1 MPSLNTNVAS
11 LYASRNLMT
20 AQSKM
25 ADSVE
30 RLSSGLRINRA
41 KDDAAGL
48 GISNALS
55 SQINGANQGIR
66 NINDGISIV
75 QTAEGAINE
84 ASDMAQ
90 RILTLA
96 TQAKNGTM
104 SSNDRKSIV
113 NEMQALVSSINSM
126 ASRTK
131 FGDKELLTVSTGAT
145 ATASK
150 FEIAASA
157 SSSDTITLTNNAFFN
172 IGSGATATTEVT
184 TFTLTSDLV
193 AGQSLT
199 IGGRKITAGS
209 AGATKAQIAE
219 AFVTGVDVGT
229 NNAVVT
235 TSGGTGATLTTPWTV
250 SKVAN
255 DYSDGKIVFTS
266 TTTNTNIAN
275 DITSTAASFST
286 IGNPGYTYSTVQGGS
301 QSDGQAS
308 FLNGAITTFLNDLNA
323 NAVESTIQIDVTA
336 IQDRANEYIAL
347 LNTQRS
353 KLGAFQNQLESSA
366 NNVSDL
372 SVNLSAARSRV
383 QDTDYAQETASL
395 TKGQI
400 LQQAATAMLAQANQM
415 PNVIL
420 SLLK

>member
-30 RLSSGLRINRA
+30 RLSSGMRINRA

-66 NINDGISIV
+66 NLNDGISLV

-84 ASDMAQ
+84 ASEMAQ

-96 TQAKNGTM
+96 TQARNGSA

-113 NEMQALVSSINSM
+113 NEMKALLSSINGM
-126 ASRTK
+126 TSRTK
-131 FGDKELLTVSTGAT
+131 FGDKELLMVSTGAT
-145 ATASK
+145 ATDTK
-150 FEIAASA
+150 FQIAASA
-157 SSSDTITLTNNAFFN
+157 SSTDTVNLANDAFRN
-172 IGSGATATTEVT
+172 IGSGTTATTEAN
-184 TFTLTSDLV
+184 TFTITSGLIQ
-193 AGQSLT
+193 GQAIT
-199 IGGRKITAGS
+199 IGGLTITAGS
-209 AGATKAQIAE
+209 SGATAAQVAE
-219 AFVTGVDVGT
+219 AFVTGATAGGANAAVKSNAIAAVGGVAT
-229 NNAVVT
+229 PWVFAQV
-235 TSGGTGATLTTPWTV
+235 GGTYANGQFTVTATDATRL
-250 SKVAN
+250 
-255 DYSDGKIVFTS
+255 
-266 TTTNTNIAN
+266 NTNVADVIVSN
-275 DITSTAASFST
+275 V
-286 IGNPGYTYSTVQGGS
+286 GNPGYMLSTVQGGAAS
-301 QSDGQAS
+301 AGQA
-308 FLNGAITTFLNDLNA
+308 GDLN
-323 NAVESTIQIDVTA
+323 TA
-336 IQDRANEYIAL
+336 INALSTSLDAGTDSEATTQTLMTTVVTRTNEYITS
-347 LNTQRS
+347 LNTQRG
-353 KLGAFQNQLESSA
+353 KLGAYQNQLESSV

>member
-11 LYASRNLMT
+11 LYASHNLMT

-30 RLSSGLRINRA
+30 RLSSGMRINRA

-55 SQINGANQGIR
+55 SQINGANQGIK
-66 NINDGISIV
+66 NLNDGISMV

-90 RILTLA
+90 RLLTLA
-96 TQAKNGTM
+96 TQAKNG
-104 SSNDRKSIV
+104 SASANDRKSIA
-113 NEMQALVSSINSM
+113 NEMKALLVSVNSM
-126 ASRTK
+126 AARTK
-131 FGDKELLTVSTGAT
+131 FGDKELLSVSTADAAAT
-145 ATASK
+145 TKYQITAS
-150 FEIAASA
+150 AASGD
-157 SSSDTITLTNNAFFN
+157 SINLTNDAFRN
-172 IGSGATATTEVT
+172 IGAGTSATTEVT
-184 TFTLTSDLV
+184 TFTITSGLLT
-193 AGQSLT
+193 GQAIT
-199 IGGRKITAGS
+199 IGGLTVTGGS
-209 AGATKAQIAE
+209 AGATIAQVVE
-219 AFVTGVDVGT
+219 AFRTGANAAT
-229 NNAVVT
+229 ANTAVVT
-235 TSGGTGATLTTPWTV
+235 NAVSGWTIARVSGTDAGGVISFTATGAGRTSANVNDASSIAAGFATV
-250 SKVAN
+250 
-255 DYSDGKIVFTS
+255 
-266 TTTNTNIAN
+266 
-275 DITSTAASFST
+275 
-286 IGNPGYTYSTVQGGS
+286 GNPGISYTTVQGGA

-308 FLNGAITTFLNDLNA
+308 NLNTAINALSTSLDTGTDSESATQDLITT
-323 NAVESTIQIDVTA
+323 VITRST
-336 IQDRANEYIAL
+336 EYITA
-347 LNTQRS
+347 LNTQRG
-353 KLGAFQNQLESSA
+353 KLGAFQNQLESSV

>member
-25 ADSVE
+25 AESVE
-30 RLSSGLRINRA
+30 RLSSGMRINRA

-48 GISNALS
+48 GIANALS

-66 NINDGISIV
+66 NLNDGISLV

-96 TQAKNGTM
+96 TQARNG
-104 SSNDRKSIV
+104 SASANDRKSIV
-113 NEMQALVSSINSM
+113 NEMKALLTSINGM
-126 ASRTK
+126 TARTK
-131 FGDKELLTVSTGAT
+131 FGDKDLLMVSTGDSAT
-145 ATASK
+145 TTK
-150 FEIAASA
+150 FQIAASL
-157 SSSDTITLTNNAFFN
+157 STSDTVNLTNDAFRN
-172 IGSGATATTEVT
+172 IGAGTTAVTEVT
-184 TFTLTSDLV
+184 TFTLTS
-193 AGQSLT
+193 AFTSGQKIT
-199 IGGRKITAGS
+199 IGGRIVTVGAGGATAAEVATAIGTATTTGAAVYSGSTTETVAGTADWTFANPS
-209 AGATKAQIAE
+209 AGKFTATANSAARVNLNVADI
-219 AFVTGVDVGT
+219 T
-229 NNAVVT
+229 
-235 TSGGTGATLTTPWTV
+235 GTGYATV
-250 SKVAN
+250 
-255 DYSDGKIVFTS
+255 
-266 TTTNTNIAN
+266 
-275 DITSTAASFST
+275 
-286 IGNPGYTYSTVQGGS
+286 GNPGITFETVQGGATS
-301 QSDGQAS
+301 AGQAE
-308 FLNGAITTFLNDLNA
+308 FLN
-323 NAVESTIQIDVTA
+323 TA
-336 IQDRANEYIAL
+336 INALSTSLDTGTDTEAATQTLMTTVVTRVNEYITS
-347 LNTQRS
+347 LNTQRG
-353 KLGAFQNQLESSA
+353 KLGAYQNQLESSV

>member
-30 RLSSGLRINRA
+30 RLSSGMRINRA

-66 NINDGISIV
+66 NLNDGISMV
-75 QTAEGAINE
+75 QTAEGAIKE

-90 RILTLA
+90 RIMTLA
-96 TQAKNGTM
+96 TQAKNG
-104 SSNDRKSIV
+104 SASANDRKSIV
-113 NEMQALVSSINSM
+113 NEMKALLTSINSM

-131 FGDKELLTVSTGAT
+131 YGDKDLLAVSTLDAAAT
-145 ATASK
+145 TKYQITASAGTGDA
-150 FEIAASA
+150 IN
-157 SSSDTITLTNNAFFN
+157 LTNDAFRN
-172 IGSGATATTEVT
+172 IGAGTTATTEVT
-184 TFTLTSDLV
+184 TFTITSGLTN
-193 AGQSLT
+193 GQSIT
-199 IGGRKITAGS
+199 IGGRILTAGS
-209 AGATKAQIAE
+209 SGATAAE
-219 AFVTGVDVGT
+219 VAAGFAAGTDSGTKYTITGGI
-229 NNAVVT
+229 T
-235 TSGGTGATLTTPWTV
+235 TASGGPDWVIAQVGSTASFTVTASGTGRT
-250 SKVAN
+250 SAN
-255 DYSDGKIVFTS
+255 VTDAPSAAFS
-266 TTTNTNIAN
+266 TT
-275 DITSTAASFST
+275 
-286 IGNPGYTYSTVQGGS
+286 GNPGISFTTVQGGA
-301 QSDGQAS
+301 QSNGQAS
-308 FLNGAITTFLNDLNA
+308 DLNTA
-323 NAVESTIQIDVTA
+323 VNALSTSLDAGTADETTTLGLVTTVLT
-336 IQDRANEYIAL
+336 RSTEYITA
-347 LNTQRS
+347 LNTQRG
-353 KLGAFQNQLESSA
+353 KLGAFQNQLESSV

>member
-25 ADSVE
+25 SDSVE
-30 RLSSGLRINRA
+30 RLSSGMRINRA

-48 GISNALS
+48 GIANALS

-66 NINDGISIV
+66 NLNDGISMV
-75 QTAEGAINE
+75 QTAEGAITE
-84 ASDMAQ
+84 ASNMAQ

-96 TQAKNGTM
+96 TQAKNG
-104 SSNDRKSIV
+104 SSSANDRKSIV
-113 NEMQALVSSINSM
+113 NEMKALLTSINGM

-131 FGDKELLTVSTGAT
+131 FGDKDLLAVSTADAAAT
-145 ATASK
+145 TKFQITASG
-150 FEIAASA
+150 
-157 SSSDTITLTNNAFFN
+157 SSGDTVNLTNDAFRN
-172 IGSGATATTEVT
+172 IGAGTTATTEVT
-184 TFTLTSDLV
+184 TFTITSGLLT
-193 AGQSLT
+193 GQKIT
-199 IGGRKITAGS
+199 IGGLTVTGGS
-209 AGATKAQIAE
+209 AGATITQVVE
-219 AFVTGVDVGT
+219 AFSTGASAGT
-229 NNAVVT
+229 ANTAVVSGT
-235 TSGGTGATLTTPWTV
+235 ASANFTRAVVGAADWTSG
-250 SKVAN
+250 K
-255 DYSDGKIVFTS
+255 FT
-266 TTTNTNIAN
+266 A
-275 DITSTAASFST
+275 TAAGAGRTSANVDDASSSAAGFST
-286 IGNPGYTYSTVQGGS
+286 VGNPGISFTTVQGGA

-308 FLNGAITTFLNDLNA
+308 NLNTAINALSTSLDTGTDGEVATQDLITTVL
-323 NAVESTIQIDVTA
+323 S
-336 IQDRANEYIAL
+336 RANEYITA
-347 LNTQRS
+347 LNTQRG
-353 KLGAFQNQLESSA
+353 KLGAFQNQMEASVD
-366 NNVSDL
+366 NVSDL

>member
-30 RLSSGLRINRA
+30 RLSSGMRINRA

-55 SQINGANQGIR
+55 SQINGANQGIK
-66 NINDGISIV
+66 NLNDGISIV
-75 QTAEGAINE
+75 QTAEGAITE

-96 TQAKNGTM
+96 TQARNG
-104 SSNDRKSIV
+104 SASASDRKSIV
-113 NEMQALVSSINSM
+113 NEMKALLTSINGM
-126 ASRTK
+126 TARTK
-131 FGDKELLTVSTGAT
+131 FGDKELLMVSTGDT
-145 ATASK
+145 ATTTK
-150 FEIAASA
+150 FQIAASL
-157 SSSDTITLTNNAFFN
+157 STSDTVNLTNDAFRN
-172 IGSGATATTEVT
+172 IGAGTTAVTEVT
-184 TFTLTSDLV
+184 TFTLTSAFTSGQKITVGGRIVTVGTDGATAAQVATAIGTATTTGGANGAVYSGSTTETV
-193 AGQSLT
+193 AG
-199 IGGRKITAGS
+199 TADWTFANPS
-209 AGATKAQIAE
+209 AGKFTVTANSAARVNLNVTDVTAT
-219 AFVTGVDVGT
+219 GY
-229 NNAVVT
+229 
-235 TSGGTGATLTTPWTV
+235 ATV
-250 SKVAN
+250 
-255 DYSDGKIVFTS
+255 
-266 TTTNTNIAN
+266 
-275 DITSTAASFST
+275 
-286 IGNPGYTYSTVQGGS
+286 GNPGISFDTVQGGATS
-301 QSDGQAS
+301 AGQAE
-308 FLNGAITTFLNDLNA
+308 FLNTAVNALSTSLDTGTDTEATTQTLMTT
-323 NAVESTIQIDVTA
+323 VVT
-336 IQDRANEYIAL
+336 RVNEYITA
-347 LNTQRS
+347 LNTQRG
-353 KLGAFQNQLESSA
+353 KLGAYQNQLESSV

-372 SVNLSAARSRV
+372 SVNLSAARSRI

>member
-30 RLSSGLRINRA
+30 RLSSGMRINRA

-55 SQINGANQGIR
+55 SQINGANQGIK
-66 NINDGISIV
+66 NLNDGISLV

-84 ASDMAQ
+84 ASEMAQ

-96 TQAKNGTM
+96 TQARNGSA

-113 NEMQALVSSINSM
+113 NEMKALLSSINGM
-126 ASRTK
+126 TSRTK
-131 FGDKELLTVSTGAT
+131 FGDKELLMVSTGAT
-145 ATASK
+145 ATDTK
-150 FEIAASA
+150 FQIAASA
-157 SSSDTITLTNNAFFN
+157 SSTDTVNLANDAFRN
-172 IGSGATATTEVT
+172 IGSGTTATTEVN
-184 TFTLTSDLV
+184 TFTITSGLIQ
-193 AGQSLT
+193 GQAIT
-199 IGGRKITAGS
+199 IGGLTITAG
-209 AGATKAQIAE
+209 AGGATAAQVAE
-219 AFVTGVDVGT
+219 AFVTGATVGGAT
-229 NNAVVT
+229 KSNAIAAVGGVAT
-235 TSGGTGATLTTPWTV
+235 PWVFAQVGGTYANGQFTVTATDASRL
-250 SKVAN
+250 
-255 DYSDGKIVFTS
+255 
-266 TTTNTNIAN
+266 NTNVADVIVSN
-275 DITSTAASFST
+275 V
-286 IGNPGYTYSTVQGGS
+286 GNPGYMLSTVQGGA
-301 QSDGQAS
+301 AS
-308 FLNGAITTFLNDLNA
+308 AGHAGDLN
-323 NAVESTIQIDVTA
+323 TA
-336 IQDRANEYIAL
+336 INALSTSLDAGTDTEATTQTLMTTVLTRTNEYITL
-347 LNTQRS
+347 LNTQRG
-353 KLGAFQNQLESSA
+353 KLGAYQNQLESSV

>member
-1 MPSLNTNVAS
+1 
-11 LYASRNLMT
+11 MT
-20 AQSKM
+20 AQSRM

-30 RLSSGLRINRA
+30 RLSSGMRINRA

-66 NINDGISIV
+66 NLNDGISLV
-75 QTAEGAINE
+75 QTAEGAISE

-90 RILTLA
+90 RVLTLA

-104 SSNDRKSIV
+104 SANDRKSIV
-113 NEMQALVSSINSM
+113 NEMKALLTSINSM
-126 ASRTK
+126 ATRTTY
-131 FGDKELLTVSTGAT
+131 GDKSLLTVSTAAT

-150 FEIAASA
+150 FEIAASGSA
-157 SSSDTITLTNNAFFN
+157 TDTISLTNNAFFH
-172 IGSGATATTEVT
+172 IGAGASATTEVT

-193 AGQSLT
+193 AGQSFT

-209 AGATKAQIAE
+209 AGATKAQVAE
-219 AFVTGVDVGT
+219 AFVTGAAVGT
-229 NNAVVT
+229 NNAALT
-235 TSGGTGATLTTPWTV
+235 TAGGTGAALTTGWTV
-250 SKVAN
+250 SKVAA

-266 TTTNTNIAN
+266 TTANTNIAN
-275 DITSTAASFST
+275 DITSTAAAFST

-308 FLNGAITTFLNDLNA
+308 LLNTAINTLSTDLDA
-323 NAVESTIQIDVTA
+323 SAIESTLQTDITA
-336 IQDRANEYIAL
+336 VQDKANEYILA
-347 LNTQRS
+347 LNTQRG
-353 KLGAFQNQLESSA
+353 KLGAYQNQLESSV